1 MATLQ
6 TWRKAYGALKDQTK
20 VGLAHVNSDFK
31 DVDVAIVKTT
41 NHVECPPKERHIRK
55 ILVATSLIRP
65 RADVQY
71 CIHALARRL
80 AKTHNWT
87 VALKTLV
94 VIHRTLREGDPTF
107 REELVNFQQRGRF
120 LQMSNFKDDS
130 SPIAWDCSAWVRT
143 YALFLEERLEC
154 FRVLKYDIEAERLPR
169 PAQAQDKPEGA
180 AMGNYVIQYALAL
193 VCALSWFVFW

>member
-1 MATLQ
+1 ML
-6 TWRKAYGALKDQTK
+6 
-20 VGLAHVNSDFK
+20 LA
-31 DVDVAIVKTT
+31 
-41 NHVECPPKERHIRK
+41 E
-55 ILVATSLIRP
+55 ILVATSSIRP
-65 RADVQY
+65 RADVRY

-130 SPIAWDCSAWVRT
+130 SPIGKWLLLCI
-143 YALFLEERLEC
+143 F
-154 FRVLKYDIEAERLPR
+154 
-169 PAQAQDKPEGA
+169 
-180 AMGNYVIQYALAL
+180 
-193 VCALSWFVFW
+193 